1 MPRRKDVTYYVGR
14 VTWGMIVTQK
24 VKEKRKKSSHVK
36 CFHICAKKGI
46 F

>member
-14 VTWGMIVTQK
+14 VTWGMILFFTQK
-24 VKEKRKKSSHVK
+24 VKEKTSSHVK
-36 CFHICAKKGI
+36 CFHICTKKGI